1 MDLTTI
7 LSGLSDAFTI
17 TTILYVLLGVVI
29 GQFVGAIPGIGP
41 VMAMAIAIPFS
52 FALSPLAAIGLLIG
66 INKGGLV
73 GGAIPAVLMNTPGT
87 PDAAA
92 TAQDGFPLSQKG
104 KPLKAMK
111 MALYAS
117 VTGDVFADILLIT
130 IAAPLSIIALQM
142 GPVEILG
149 LMIGAFAV
157 IAGLI
162 GNSITKGLISAL
174 LGLLFATVGSD
185 PQHFT
190 PRFVFQWF
198 DLYDGLSLTSVAIGM
213 LAISEILNKLSKK
226 FEVSKAVISIPE
238 NQPSEDKNIS
248 WQEYWSC
255 RFVNLRGAIV
265 GTLIGIIPGVG
276 STAAAFL
283 SYGMTKKASSEPESF
298 GKGNIQGIAASES
311 ANSAVTGASMIP
323 LFTLGI
329 PGSINAALIISA
341 LMIQGL
347 EPGPLLFEN
356 QGHLVYGLFGA
367 MLIANL
373 LNFIVGQFGLR
384 LWSRILVAPESFIYS
399 ASILLCFVGV
409 GLATGG
415 LFGVTVMLIFAVLG
429 YFMMMLGYSTIIFI
443 IAFFLGPRFEASLGQ
458 TITLIDGDMTNFLH
472 YPIGIFFF
480 CAALFS
486 VWRLSKGRNTTT
498 TDTSAQ
504 SHNAA

>member
-1 MDLTTI
+1 MMDLETI
-7 LSGLSDAFTI
+7 FLGLSDAFTVS
-17 TTILYVLLGVVI
+17 TILYVLLGVVI

-52 FALSPLAAIGLLIG
+52 FVLSPLAAIGLLIG

-73 GGAIPAVLMNTPGT
+73 GGAIPAILMNTPGT

-92 TAQDGFPLSQKG
+92 TAQDGFPLSKKG

-117 VTGDVFADILLIT
+117 VTGDLFADILLIT

-142 GPVEILG
+142 GPVEVLG

-162 GNSITKGLISAL
+162 GTSITKGIISAM
-174 LGLLFATVGSD
+174 LGLLIATVGSD
-185 PQHFT
+185 PQNFT
-190 PRFVFQWF
+190 PRFVFDWF
-198 DLYDGLSLTSVAIGM
+198 ELYDGLPLAAVAIGM

-226 FEVSKAVISIPE
+226 FHTSQAVINIPKD
-238 NQPSEDKNIS
+238 QAREDRSIS
-248 WQEYWSC
+248 WEEYWSC
-255 RFVNLRGAIV
+255 RFVNLRGAVI
-265 GTLIGIIPGVG
+265 GALIGIVPGVG

-283 SYGMTKKASSEPESF
+283 SYGMTQKASKEPESF
-298 GKGNIQGIAASES
+298 GKGNIQGIAAAES

-356 QGHLVYGLFGA
+356 QGRLVYGLFGA
-367 MLIANL
+367 MLIANI
-373 LNFIVGQFGLR
+373 LNFIVGHFGLR

-399 ASILLCFVGV
+399 SSILLCFVGV

-415 LFGVTVMLIFAVLG
+415 LFGVIVMLIFAILG
-429 YFMMMLGYSTIIFI
+429 YIMNMFGYSTIIFI

-458 TITLIDGDMTNFLH
+458 TMTLIDGDISNFLD
-472 YPIGIFFF
+472 YPIGLFFF
-480 CAALFS
+480 FAALFS
-486 VWRLSKGRNTTT
+486 VWRLGKSRNKTTLKE
-498 TDTSAQ
+498 
-504 SHNAA
+504 AA

>member
-1 MDLTTI
+1 MDLVTMFA
-7 LSGLSDAFTI
+7 GLSDAFTL

-41 VMAMAIAIPFS
+41 VMAMAITIPFS
-52 FALSPLAAIGLLIG
+52 FVLSPLAAIGLLIG

-92 TAQDGFPLSQKG
+92 TAQDGYPLSQKG

-117 VTGDVFADILLIT
+117 VTGDIFADILLIT

-142 GPVEILG
+142 GPVEVLG

-162 GNSITKGLISAL
+162 GDSIIKGIVSAI
-174 LGLLFATVGSD
+174 LGLLVATVGSD

-198 DLYDGLSLTSVAIGM
+198 ELYDGLPLASVAIGM
-213 LAISEILNKLSKK
+213 LAISEILKKLSKR
-226 FEVSKAVISIPE
+226 FETSQSVICIPK
-238 NQPSEDKNIS
+238 NQPREDRSIS
-248 WQEYWSC
+248 LKEFWTS
-255 RFVNLRGAIV
+255 RFVYLRGAVI
-265 GTLIGIIPGVG
+265 GSLIGIIPGVG
-276 STAAAFL
+276 STAAAYL
-283 SYGMTKKASSEPESF
+283 SYGLTKKASKEPETF
-298 GKGNIQGIAASES
+298 GKGNIQGIAAAES

-341 LMIQGL
+341 LMIQGF
-347 EPGPLLFEN
+347 EPGPLLFES
-356 QGHLVYGLFGA
+356 QGQLVYGLFGA
-367 MLIANL
+367 MLIANVINFVVGL
-373 LNFIVGQFGLR
+373 LGLR

-399 ASILLCFVGV
+399 TSILLCFVGV

-415 LFGVTVMLIFAVLG
+415 LFGVAVMLIFAILG
-429 YFMMMLGYSTIIFI
+429 YVMMSFGYSTIIFI
-443 IAFFLGPRFEASLGQ
+443 IAFFLGPRFESSLGQ
-458 TITLIDGDMTNFLH
+458 TITLIDGDLIKLLD
-472 YPIGIFFF
+472 YPIGVFFF
-480 CAALFS
+480 VAAMFAI
-486 VWRLSKGRNTTT
+486 WRLSKERYSDRNT
-498 TDTSAQ
+498 SQ
-504 SHNAA
+504 AAD